1 MADTKMLI
9 RARLVVKQ
17 NKTLSFFYSFNK
29 NKAPFEKDILQ
40 LITGKS
46 NS

>member
-17 NKTLSFFYSFNK
+17 NKTLRFFYSFNK
-29 NKAPFEKDILQ
+29 NKAPFEKNILQ
-40 LITGKS
+40 LITSKS

>member
-1 MADTKMLI
+1 MTNTKMLI

-17 NKTLSFFYSFNK
+17 NKTFFYSFNK